1 MEIDKALEAVRE
13 IDRITK
19 ENPAVLLLIDKMKE
33 TGKVL
38 PIMSDA
44 FVSQKEAAKILGTN
58 ATYVCSLVAKGLL
71 PCWILPGQTQR
82 KYKLSDL
89 HNFMQMQCRK
99 GGKVNDNGRKGKNK
113 ETGGALADAS

>member
-1 MEIDKALEAVRE
+1 MEIDKALEAVKE
-13 IDRITK
+13 IDRMTK
-19 ENPAVLLLIDKMKE
+19 ENPAILLLIQEMKE
-33 TGKVL
+33 TGKIV
-38 PIMSDA
+38 PITSDA

-89 HNFMQMQCRK
+89 HNFMQTQCKK
-99 GGKVNDNGRKGKNK
+99 GGVQANDHGKEGSK
-113 ETGGALADAS
+113 IALETA